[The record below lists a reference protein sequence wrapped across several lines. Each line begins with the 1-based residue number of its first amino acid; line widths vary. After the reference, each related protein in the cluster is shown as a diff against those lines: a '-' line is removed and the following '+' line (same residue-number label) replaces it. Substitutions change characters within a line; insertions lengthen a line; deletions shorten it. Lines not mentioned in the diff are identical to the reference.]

1 MSPGIMTMFSKGF
14 LVALNSNPIGDTP
27 PALSG

>member
-1 MSPGIMTMFSKGF
+1 MFSKGF